1 MRILC
6 YAWCSLL
13 MSART
18 FLCITLLYLCHSWCT
33 LPALTNQAPRQ
44 EAGPAGS
51 APASP
56 STESTQLPDAPPI
69 LGSDGKPIPVAQPV
83 PAPLTGTPIHVEA
96 GQQQINGHTYT
107 LTGEVTVHYRDYIL
121 RADKVNYNQET
132 GDIEADGH
140 LQVEGGPDDEL
151 IQADHGTINIDVDS
165 ARFFDVIG
173 TVGVRMNATRRKV
186 VYTGINP
193 FIFTGRVVIQEGRN
207 KFKIIDGTMT
217 SCRLPHPDWRI
228 TAGQI
233 MVGEETASAKNAAF
247 RLLSIPVLYLP
258 YVTHPLSSNDRQSG
272 FLIPVYSNSNVKGT
286 VFGEQ
291 VFLALNRSMD
301 LTIGTD
307 YYSKRGWAPSG
318 EYRYRGRDSNY
329 ADLRFTAL
337 FDRLN
342 QGGTDIILNGW
353 RSLNGGAHA
362 ETRAVSNL
370 EYLSSYAYRN
380 VFANSF
386 AAAVASQ
393 VDSTAFVARNQTN
406 GTAAS
411 ISYSR
416 YTSYQST
423 TAGEDILISH
433 EPQLEYETVDRAVG
447 RTPLTYSLDAAV
459 GGLSRREPGMPGEA
473 KFQTASAVGRID
485 LHPKV
490 ALPLHFD
497 GWALRPVVGVRE
509 TFYSASQSPGLDI
522 PTYRSGSADRK
533 DFEASVDLRPPAME
547 RDFRAPWL
555 AHLLGSE
562 VRHVIQP
569 SAEYSYVTGIRNFG
583 SILRFDDRD
592 IVSNTN
598 QLRLTLDQ
606 RLYFRKPGAAPCTNP
621 VVPPPASGK
630 IYLPLDYHECATGV
644 ATSGKGGDTGAWASW
659 NLSSV
664 HYFDSAFGGAVQ
676 PFRRNVLASTLDLTG
691 ISFMYGQRASS
702 PILSRMVIHTS
713 QHVQFGW
720 DADYDTRAGRM
731 NNSNLYAS
739 FRHDNFFG
747 SVSEDRLRQLTTQST
762 AFLSQSPS
770 TLATLAA
777 EAARYTPV
785 TPYNEVQ
792 LVIGYGFDT
801 KPGFSAGL
809 NAGFDYQNNRLQYG
823 GAQTTYNW
831 DCCGLTIEYRRLA
844 LGSLRNENYESFNF
858 TLAGVGTAGNTSR
871 GTLVY

>member
-1 MRILC
+1 MLK
-6 YAWCSLL
+6 AAPL
-13 MSART
+13 MSTRT
-18 FLCITLLYLCHSWCT
+18 FLCITLLYLCHSWCA
-33 LPALTNQAPRQ
+33 LPALTNQEPQQDSSSPAPQ
-44 EAGPAGS
+44 S
-51 APASP
+51 DNN
-56 STESTQLPDAPPI
+56 QLPDAPPA
-69 LGSDGKPIPVAQPV
+69 LGPDGQPIPIARPV
-83 PAPLTGTPIHVEA
+83 PSPPTGTPVHVEA

-107 LTGEVTVHYRDYIL
+107 LRGEVTIHYRDYIL
-121 RADKVNYNQET
+121 RADRVSYNQDT

-140 LQVEGGPDDEL
+140 LQVEGGPDDEM
-151 IQADHGTINIDVDS
+151 IQADHGTINVDVDS

-193 FIFTGRVVIQEGRN
+193 FIFTGRVVIQEGRSQ
-207 KFKIIDGTMT
+207 FKIIDGTMT

-233 MVGEETASAKNAAF
+233 MVGEDTASAKNAGF
-247 RLLSIPVLYLP
+247 RLLNVPILYLP
-258 YVTHPLSSNDRQSG
+258 YVTHPLGANDRQSG

-286 VFGEQ
+286 VIGEQ
-291 VFLALNRSMD
+291 AFLVLNRSMD

-342 QGGTDIILNGW
+342 QGGTDIILNGR
-353 RSLNGGAHA
+353 RSLSGGTGA

-370 EYLSSYAYRN
+370 EYLSSYTYRN

-393 VDSTAFVARNQTN
+393 VDSTAFASRNEFN
-406 GTAAS
+406 GAAES

-433 EPQLEYETVDRAVG
+433 EPQLEYETVDRSLTH
-447 RTPLTYSLDAAV
+447 TPFTYSLDAVV
-459 GGLSRREPGMPGEA
+459 GGLSRREPGQAGEA
-473 KFQTASAVGRID
+473 KFQTASEVGRID
-485 LHPKV
+485 LHPV
-490 ALPLHFD
+490 LAMPLHFD
-497 GWALRPVVGVRE
+497 GWAMRPVLGVRE
-509 TFYSASQSPGLDI
+509 TFYSASQSSGLDI

-533 DFEASVDLRPPAME
+533 DFEASVDIRPPALE

-555 AHLLGSE
+555 EHLLGSN
-562 VRHVIQP
+562 VRHVIAPDVQ
-569 SAEYSYVTGIRNFG
+569 YSYVTGVGNFG

-598 QLRLTLDQ
+598 QLRLTLSQ
-606 RLYFRKPGAAPCTNP
+606 RFYFRRPGAAPCTNP
-621 VVPPPASGK
+621 PVPPPASGR
-630 IYLPLDYHECATGV
+630 IYLPLDYRECATGTG
-644 ATSGKGGDTGAWASW
+644 TSGQAGDTGAWASW
-659 NLSSV
+659 DLSSE
-664 HYFDSAFGGAVQ
+664 HYYNSAFSGAVL
-676 PFRRNVLASTLDLTG
+676 PFRRNVLATTLDLTG
-691 ISFMYGQRASS
+691 ISFMYGERASS
-702 PILSRMVIHTS
+702 PIVSRMAVHTS
-713 QHVQFGW
+713 RHVDFGW

-731 NNSNLYAS
+731 NNSNLYAT

-762 AFLSQSPS
+762 AFLSQSPA

-785 TPYNEVQ
+785 TPYNQVQ
-792 LVIGYGFDT
+792 LVLGYGFNT

-809 NAGFDYQNNRLQYG
+809 NAGFDYQNSQLQYG
-823 GAQTTYNW
+823 GAQTSYNW
-831 DCCGLTIEYRRLA
+831 DCCGLTLEYRRLA